1 MRGESDLLPQQFVV
15 EHQQSSVEYL
25 EFVVPKD
32 VEDLRPRA
40 ISIADKSYIIDQY
53 SSYLSGETGVLPL
66 ISPQIEKF
74 EIWTPMEFRT
84 VHLIAADEI
93 QGHAS

>member
-40 ISIADKSYIIDQY
+40 ISIADKSYIIDPY
-53 SSYLSGETGVLPL
+53 SPYLSGKTGVLPL
-66 ISPQIEKF
+66 ISPQI
-74 EIWTPMEFRT
+74 
-84 VHLIAADEI
+84 
-93 QGHAS
+93 